1 MNVVRA
7 RMLNIQVNSYPC
19 YTAEFKGEADS
30 VAESEVLRGALQ
42 LPAQPARQPP
52 VAAHVARR
60 HEGV

>member
-1 MNVVRA
+1 
-7 RMLNIQVNSYPC
+7 MLNIQVNSYPC